1 MTWSNLQEKDCS
13 ECLHLEN
20 GFERSRWAP
29 VVVSVRSEDLKGTEE
44 VGMGKEM

>member
-1 MTWSNLQEKDCS
+1 MTWSDLQEKDCS

-29 VVVSVRSEDLKGTEE
+29 VVVSVRSEGLKGM
-44 VGMGKEM
+44 VGVGVGKGM